1 MEASEPSASGAR
13 ARERSATRARASITR
28 NTFLFHEQIEFS
40 FRLWRDSNRFFFFY
54 DRCDDKVPSRL
65 LADWPFV
72 VCCCFLT
79 DDRRIRGRA
88 WPRRIECWSAGRF
101 NPRLRTSPWP
111 LSASST
117 PRPIHGARAHKRAS
131 QMCRLSARYAVFRN
145 MSKDRAALFFS
156 RVNERCAD
164 RRY

>member
-13 ARERSATRARASITR
+13 ARKIGQEGARIDHGEHVSFSRADRVLVSSLA
-28 NTFLFHEQIEFS
+28 
-40 FRLWRDSNRFFFFY
+40 RLEPVFFY

-111 LSASST
+111 LSAPST
-117 PRPIHGARAHKRAS
+117 PGPIHGARARAN
-131 QMCRLSARYAVFRN
+131 ARHRCAGCQRVT
-145 MSKDRAALFFS
+145 LFFGTCPKTGQLYFF
-156 RVNERCAD
+156 RG
-164 RRY
+164 